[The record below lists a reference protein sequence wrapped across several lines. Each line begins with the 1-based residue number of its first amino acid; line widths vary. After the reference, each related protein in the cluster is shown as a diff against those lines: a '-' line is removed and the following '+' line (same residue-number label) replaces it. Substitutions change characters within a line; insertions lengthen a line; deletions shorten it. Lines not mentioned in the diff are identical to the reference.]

1 MFHKKCY
8 DKCSFDENLIEEKEP
23 KNMSSASYLTV
34 KALTKYI
41 KRKFDAD
48 PHLRDVYVKGELSN
62 VKLHQS
68 GHIYFTL
75 KDDGARI
82 AAMMF
87 KTVASKL
94 AFEPK
99 EGMQVFI
106 RGDVNVYEG
115 YGTYQLYA
123 QEMQPDG
130 VGSLFVAFNQLKEQL
145 QKEGLF
151 KQEWKQSIP
160 KFPEKIGVLTSTT
173 GAAIRDI
180 CTTLKRRYPLAEILV
195 YPTLVQGPQ
204 AIPSIVQNIEQ
215 ANRDASC
222 DVLIVGR
229 GGGSIEDLWAFNEE
243 AVARAIFE
251 SRIPIISAVGHETDT
266 TIADFVADLRAP
278 TPTAAAEM
286 AVLDQQE
293 LFQRVLKQKSQLH
306 QIVRT
311 QLTAERQRLSKLQK
325 SYPLSMPERLYRPFI
340 ERLAQLD
347 TALQKAMQVDVM
359 KKSSQLQR
367 LHGTVQQHSPKKAL
381 AFYRRE
387 LGLCT
392 LHLTRAAQQYVAK
405 QKQQFG
411 ASARTLEALN
421 PLAILTRGY
430 TVAYKEEQVLKSST
444 DLQPKDTVTLSFYD
458 GKVTAEVKE
467 VKLHS
472 EGE

>member
-1 MFHKKCY
+1 
-8 DKCSFDENLIEEKEP
+8 
-23 KNMSSASYLTV
+23 MSSASYLTV

-82 AAMMF
+82 AATMF
-87 KTVASKL
+87 KTAAIKL

-115 YGTYQLYA
+115 YGTYQLYV

-130 VGSLFVAFNQLKEQL
+130 IGSLFVAFNQLKEQL

-151 KQEWKQSIP
+151 NPEWKQPIP
-160 KFPEKIGVLTSTT
+160 KYPEKIGVLTSTT

-180 CTTLKRRYPLAEILV
+180 CTTLKRRYPLAEIII
-195 YPTLVQGPQ
+195 YPTLVQGAQ
-204 AIPSIVQNIEQ
+204 ATPSIVQNIEH
-215 ANRDASC
+215 ANKDAYC

-243 AVARAIFE
+243 AVARAIFG

-286 AVLDQQE
+286 AVPDQQE
-293 LFQRVLKQKSQLH
+293 LFQRVFKQKSQLH
-306 QIVRT
+306 QIVRM
-311 QLTAERQRLSKLQK
+311 QLTTERQRLKKLQE
-325 SYPLSMPERLYRPFI
+325 SYPLSMPERLYRPFT
-340 ERLAQLD
+340 EKLAQLE
-347 TALQKAMQVDVM
+347 TGLQKAMQVDLM
-359 KKSSQLQR
+359 KKSSQLQK
-367 LHGTVQQHSPKKAL
+367 LQGTVLQYSPMKAL
-381 AFYRRE
+381 AFHRRE
-387 LGLCT
+387 LEVST
-392 LHLTRAAQQYVAK
+392 LQLTRATAQFVAM

-411 ASARTLEALN
+411 ASVRTLEALN
-421 PLAILTRGY
+421 PLAILTRGF
-430 TVAYKEEQVLKSST
+430 TVAYKDDKVLKSSA
-444 DLQPKDTVTLSFYD
+444 DLKPNDNVILSFYD
-458 GKVTAEVKE
+458 GKVTAVVKD
-467 VKLHS
+467 VKHNR
-472 EGE
+472 EGNSSV

>member
-1 MFHKKCY
+1 
-8 DKCSFDENLIEEKEP
+8 
-23 KNMSSASYLTV
+23 MSSASYLTV

-48 PHLRDVYVKGELSN
+48 PHLREVYVKGELSN
-62 VKLHQS
+62 VKIHQS

-82 AAMMF
+82 AATMF
-87 KTVASKL
+87 KTAATKL

-115 YGTYQLYA
+115 YGTYQLYV

-151 KQEWKQSIP
+151 KTEWKQSIP
-160 KFPEKIGVLTSTT
+160 RFPERIGVLTSTT

-180 CTTLKRRYPLAEILV
+180 CTTLKRRYPLAEILI
-195 YPTLVQGPQ
+195 YPTLVQGGQ
-204 AIPSIVQNIEQ
+204 AAPNIVQNIEQ
-215 ANRDASC
+215 ANLDASC

-243 AVARAIFE
+243 IVARAIFS

-266 TIADFVADLRAP
+266 TIADYVADLRAP
-278 TPTAAAEM
+278 TPTAAAEI
-286 AVLDQQE
+286 AVPDQQD
-293 LFQRVLKQKSQLH
+293 LFQRVLTQKSQLH
-306 QIVRT
+306 QMVRA
-311 QLTAERQRLSKLQK
+311 QLMAERQRLNKLQQ
-325 SYPLSMPERLYRPFI
+325 SYPLSMPERLYRPFT
-340 ERLAQLD
+340 EKLAQLESD
-347 TALQKAMQVDVM
+347 LQKAMQVDLM
-359 KKSSQLQR
+359 KKGAQLQQ
-367 LHGTVQQHSPKKAL
+367 LHSAIEQHSPKKAL
-381 AFYRRE
+381 TFYQRE
-387 LGLCT
+387 LET
-392 LHLTRAAQQYVAK
+392 RIQQLTHASKQYVTK
-405 QKQQFG
+405 QKHQFE
-411 ASARTLEALN
+411 ATVRTLEALN

-430 TVAYKEEQVLKSST
+430 TVAYKDEQMIKSS
-444 DLQPKDTVTLSFYD
+444 
-458 GKVTAEVKE
+458 AEVKQQDQLTLTFHDGE
-467 VKLHS
+467 VIAEVTKILPKN

>member
-1 MFHKKCY
+1 
-8 DKCSFDENLIEEKEP
+8 
-23 KNMSSASYLTV
+23 MSSASYLTV

-48 PHLRDVYVKGELSN
+48 PHLREVYVKGELSN
-62 VKLHQS
+62 VKIHQS

-82 AAMMF
+82 AATMF
-87 KTVASKL
+87 KTAATKL

-115 YGTYQLYA
+115 YGTYQLYV

-151 KQEWKQSIP
+151 KTEWKQPIP
-160 KFPEKIGVLTSTT
+160 RFPERIGVLTSTT

-180 CTTLKRRYPLAEILV
+180 CTTLKRRYPLAEILI
-195 YPTLVQGPQ
+195 YPTLVQGGQ
-204 AIPSIVQNIEQ
+204 AAPNIVQNIEQ
-215 ANRDASC
+215 ANFDASC

-243 AVARAIFE
+243 IVARAIFS

-278 TPTAAAEM
+278 TPTAAAEI
-286 AVLDQQE
+286 AVPDQQD
-293 LFQRVLKQKSQLH
+293 LFQRVLTQKTQLH
-306 QIVRT
+306 QMMRA
-311 QLTAERQRLSKLQK
+311 QLMAERQRLNKLQQ
-325 SYPLSMPERLYRPFI
+325 SYPLSMPERLYRPFT
-340 ERLAQLD
+340 EKLAQLESD
-347 TALQKAMQVDVM
+347 LQKAMQVDLM
-359 KKSSQLQR
+359 KKSAQLQQ
-367 LHGTVQQHSPKKAL
+367 LHSAIEQHSPKKAL
-381 AFYRRE
+381 TFYQRE
-387 LGLCT
+387 LET
-392 LHLTRAAQQYVAK
+392 RIQQLTRASSQFVTK
-405 QKQQFG
+405 QKHQFE
-411 ASARTLEALN
+411 ATVRTLEALN
-421 PLAILTRGY
+421 PLAILTRGF
-430 TVAYKEEQVLKSST
+430 TVAYKDEQMIKSS
-444 DLQPKDTVTLSFYD
+444 
-458 GKVTAEVKE
+458 AEVKQQDQLTLTFHDGE
-467 VKLHS
+467 VIAEVTKILPKN

>member
-1 MFHKKCY
+1 
-8 DKCSFDENLIEEKEP
+8 
-23 KNMSSASYLTV
+23 MSSASYLTV

-48 PHLRDVYVKGELSN
+48 PHLREVYVKGELSN
-62 VKLHQS
+62 VKIHQS

-82 AAMMF
+82 AATMF
-87 KTVASKL
+87 KTAATKL

-115 YGTYQLYA
+115 YGTYQLYV

-151 KQEWKQSIP
+151 KPEWKQSIP
-160 KFPEKIGVLTSTT
+160 RFPERIGVLTSTT

-180 CTTLKRRYPLAEILV
+180 CTTLKRRYPLAEVLI
-195 YPTLVQGPQ
+195 YPTLVQGGQ
-204 AIPSIVQNIEQ
+204 AAPNIVQNIEQ
-215 ANRDASC
+215 ANLDAYC

-243 AVARAIFE
+243 IVARAIFS

-286 AVLDQQE
+286 AVPDQQD
-293 LFQRVLKQKSQLH
+293 LFQRVLTQKSQLH
-306 QIVRT
+306 QIVRA
-311 QLTAERQRLSKLQK
+311 QLMAERQRLNKLQQ
-325 SYPLSMPERLYRPFI
+325 SYPLSMPERLYRPFT
-340 ERLAQLD
+340 EKLAQLESN
-347 TALQKAMQVDVM
+347 LQKAMQVDLM
-359 KKSSQLQR
+359 KKGAQLQQ
-367 LHGTVQQHSPKKAL
+367 LHSAIEQHSPKKAL
-381 AFYRRE
+381 TFYQRE
-387 LGLCT
+387 LET
-392 LHLTRAAQQYVAK
+392 RIQQLTRASAQYVTT
-405 QKQQFG
+405 QKHQFE
-411 ASARTLEALN
+411 ATIRTLEALN
-421 PLAILTRGY
+421 PLAILTRGF
-430 TVAYKEEQVLKSST
+430 TVAYKDQQMIKSSAEVKQQ
-444 DLQPKDTVTLSFYD
+444 DQLTLTFHD
-458 GKVTAEVKE
+458 GKVIAEVTKILP
-467 VKLHS
+467 KN